1 MYREYIEKK
10 IVRARTSLVLD
21 HPFFASLA
29 LRLVLKEDRHCETA
43 WTDGRVLAYN
53 PDYAQLLPMDELTGL
68 CAHIVMHP
76 ACGHHK
82 HRKGRDPNLWNR
94 ACDYAINWILLEA
107 GITLPEGYLDHPRYR
122 HKSADE
128 IYHLLQQREGA
139 SAARTAASGI
149 AGGEGMRTDS
159 KGKAQTSTSVRQS
172 AGVAGDS
179 ADDDSSE
186 REEIELNE
194 YTSTGD
200 PGKAGEVRDSQA
212 EAGNE
217 SWQPEDE
224 PDWQIAIS
232 QAANH
237 AKSIGKLPGVLERL
251 VHDILEP
258 KVDWRVLLARF
269 IDNAARND
277 YAWMPPNR
285 RHIHDGIYLPALNN
299 MELNELVI
307 ALDTSGSISPEE
319 LNLLGTELSAI
330 LENNPAR
337 IHLLYCDVAV
347 VDWLSIS
354 REELPL
360 KIEPKGGGGTDFR
373 PAFEWVERQGVRPAC
388 FIYLSDMR
396 CDKFPQ
402 EPDFPV
408 LWGRLGEGGKQ
419 PPFGELLEVHTGI

>member
-43 WTDGRVLAYN
+43 WIDGRVLAYN
-53 PDYAQLLPMDELTGL
+53 PDYVQLLPMDELTGL

-172 AGVAGDS
+172 AEVAGDS

-258 KVDWRVLLARF
+258 KVDW
-269 IDNAARND
+269 
-277 YAWMPPNR
+277 
-285 RHIHDGIYLPALNN
+285 
-299 MELNELVI
+299 
-307 ALDTSGSISPEE
+307 
-319 LNLLGTELSAI
+319 
-330 LENNPAR
+330 
-337 IHLLYCDVAV
+337 
-347 VDWLSIS
+347 LSIS

-373 PAFEWVERQGVRPAC
+373 PAFEWVEHQGVRPAC